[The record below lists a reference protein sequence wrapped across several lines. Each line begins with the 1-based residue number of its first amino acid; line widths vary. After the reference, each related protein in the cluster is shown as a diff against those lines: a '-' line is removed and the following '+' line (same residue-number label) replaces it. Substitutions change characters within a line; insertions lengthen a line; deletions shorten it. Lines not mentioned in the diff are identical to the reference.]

1 MKVSNKLCGAA
12 LAAVLGAGFFMPFTT
27 QAAPTTDSLGGQG
40 HINFTSGTESDTT
53 LTDPGSENGSSI
65 TTTGGNGSD
74 GNSGIVDPGE
84 FGMMYVTPLEF
95 GNQDVLNQTGKNNRD
110 FPAALF
116 KDGAD
121 GITTQNFVA
130 FKDVRP
136 VQNHA
141 YTLSAQITKDFES
154 TDKEGKVINT
164 LKGASLTYNNAWLA
178 NSSNTAELLP
188 DGLQTSFKL
197 DGVSLDGKAGESVV
211 VIDNPAKG
219 DDASKGFG
227 KVTVNFGE
235 KATTAADSV
244 LLNVP
249 NEGNVTSGDFKAV
262 VTWTLSDTPA
272 G

>member
-1 MKVSNKLCGAA
+1 MKASNKLCGAA
-12 LAAVLGAGFFMPFTT
+12 LAAVLGAGLFMPFTT
-27 QAAPTTDSLGGQG
+27 QAAQTDSLGGQG

-53 LTDPGSENGSSI
+53 LTDPGSENGSTI
-65 TTTGGNGSD
+65 TTSGGNGSD
-74 GNSGIVDPGE
+74 GNSGIVDPGA

-95 GNQDVLNQTGKNNRD
+95 GNQDVLNQTGADSRD

-136 VQNHA
+136 VTNHT
-141 YTLSAQITKDFES
+141 YSLTAQITKDFES
-154 TDKEGKVINT
+154 TNEKGDVVNT
-164 LKGASLTYNNAWLA
+164 LKGVQLKYKNAWLA

-188 DGLQTSFKL
+188 NGLKTSFEL
-197 DGVSLDGKAGESVV
+197 NGVSLDGKVGESEVV
-211 VIDNPAKG
+211 VNNEVKG

-249 NEGNVTSGDFKAV
+249 NKGNITSGDFKAV
-262 VTWTLSDTPA
+262 VTWTLNDTPA